1 MKAPAAPEKLTKL
14 AVDTIKM
21 LSVDAVEKANSG
33 HPGLPMGAANYAFVL
48 WSRYLR
54 FNPREPH
61 WPNRDRFVLS
71 AGHGSMLL
79 YSLLHLSGYDLTL
92 DDLKSFRQWGSKTPG
107 HPEAHETPGVEVTT
121 GPLGQGFANAVGIA
135 LGERMMAAQFNTSD
149 QRLYDHTTYV
159 LAGDGDFM
167 EGISHEAASLAGH
180 LGLSNLVCFFDD
192 NHVTLAGPADV
203 SCTDD
208 VQKRFEGYNWF
219 VQRIDGDDHAQIEKA
234 IDAALAEPKR
244 PSLIAA
250 RTHIGN
256 GAPDVEDTCKAHG
269 SPLGPKE
276 TAATKTNIGWP
287 QEPTFIIPPE
297 VRKLFDERVLS
308 LQKEYAAWTALRDA
322 WTKANPEKAQVWR
335 DRLGSVVPPTLF
347 KDLLAKL
354 PEPKPEATRAIAG
367 QLEQIVAER
376 VHGLVGGAADL
387 ETSTNTTIK
396 ASTEIQPG
404 QFGGRNIRFGVREHA
419 MGGVQNGL
427 AQYGGFIPFGATFLT
442 FSDYMRPAVRL
453 AGLGGLHAIYV
464 WTHDS
469 VMLGEDGPTH
479 QPIEQLGAL
488 RLILGLD
495 VYRPA
500 DALECAAAWAHAVD
514 RRDGPTALVLS
525 RQKLPP
531 IPRPAGFDPELAR
544 RGGYV
549 VSKPNGIPELV
560 MMATGSELQ
569 LIVAA
574 ADTLTKDGRRI
585 QVVSLPC
592 LSLFERQDQ
601 AYRNDVL
608 PPGSLRLSIE
618 AGRSEPWL
626 RWVGDQGVALGI
638 DRYGASAPDSVLA
651 EKLGLTP
658 AAVLT
663 AARKLLA
670 SGK

>member
-1 MKAPAAPEKLTKL
+1 
-14 AVDTIKM
+14 
-21 LSVDAVEKANSG
+21 
-33 HPGLPMGAANYAFVL
+33 
-48 WSRYLR
+48 
-54 FNPREPH
+54 
-61 WPNRDRFVLS
+61 
-71 AGHGSMLL
+71 
-79 YSLLHLSGYDLTL
+79 
-92 DDLKSFRQWGSKTPG
+92 
-107 HPEAHETPGVEVTT
+107 
-121 GPLGQGFANAVGIA
+121 
-135 LGERMMAAQFNTSD
+135 
-149 QRLYDHTTYV
+149 
-159 LAGDGDFM
+159 
-167 EGISHEAASLAGH
+167 
-180 LGLSNLVCFFDD
+180 
-192 NHVTLAGPADV
+192 
-203 SCTDD
+203 
-208 VQKRFEGYNWF
+208 
-219 VQRIDGDDHAQIEKA
+219 
-234 IDAALAEPKR
+234 
-244 PSLIAA
+244 
-250 RTHIGN
+250 
-256 GAPDVEDTCKAHG
+256 
-269 SPLGPKE
+269 
-276 TAATKTNIGWP
+276 
-287 QEPTFIIPPE
+287 
-297 VRKLFDERVLS
+297 
-308 LQKEYAAWTALRDA
+308 
-322 WTKANPEKAQVWR
+322 
-335 DRLGSVVPPTLF
+335 
-347 KDLLAKL
+347 
-354 PEPKPEATRAIAG
+354 
-367 QLEQIVAER
+367 
-376 VHGLVGGAADL
+376 
-387 ETSTNTTIK
+387 
-396 ASTEIQPG
+396 
-404 QFGGRNIRFGVREHA
+404 
-419 MGGVQNGL
+419 
-427 AQYGGFIPFGATFLT
+427 
-442 FSDYMRPAVRL
+442 
-453 AGLGGLHAIYV
+453 
-464 WTHDS
+464 
-469 VMLGEDGPTH
+469 MLGEDGPTH